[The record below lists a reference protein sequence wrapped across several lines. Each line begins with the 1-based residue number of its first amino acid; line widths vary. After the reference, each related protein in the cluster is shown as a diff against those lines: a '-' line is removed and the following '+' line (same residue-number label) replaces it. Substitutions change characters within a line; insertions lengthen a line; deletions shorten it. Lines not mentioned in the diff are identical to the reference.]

1 MSEHEKRFLKEVL
14 EQVHLVNEM
23 FDAIKI
29 MKDYRPEY
37 LMEHMGC
44 ILIEL
49 ENALELDV
57 QCNE

>member
-29 MKDYRPEY
+29 MKDYRPKY
-37 LMEHMGC
+37 LMEHMGW

-49 ENALELDV
+49 ENVLELEV
-57 QCNE
+57 KCNE